1 MRAELLKRSAS
12 ASASAASSALGAT
25 NASPSS
31 SSPLPPSDAVATSC
45 RFVAGG
51 LAESDKGDTSVALRS
66 TYERVIGRLDGD
78 GVAAVANGVPSLD
91 RGLVARP
98 APEAAA
104 AAASAAAAAAAANG
118 EGVDAAAA
126 LVAA

>member
-25 NASPSS
+25 NPSPSS
-31 SSPLPPSDAVATSC
+31 SSPSPPSDAVATSC

-104 AAASAAAAAAAANG
+104 AAAAAAAADGA
-118 EGVDAAAA
+118 GVDAAAA